1 MLAEYHNVL
10 ICSVTSILKKVLLL
24 TGFFASQYNGDYAP
38 RDVAGYKAD
47 IFEEDRMKTHRKIS
61 NLFREL
67 LKQELQFWQA
77 DGLISAEQSAAL
89 SQRYRLDEM
98 AKESTNRLLFA
109 IYIIGAVLIGA
120 GVVSFVAA
128 HWEEIT
134 PSIKVGLIVAC
145 MLTGHVAGF
154 YLWKVSARS
163 PRLGHALIVL
173 GTLVFGANIGLMAQI
188 FHIRS
193 YFYNGLFAWAIG
205 AIIMAYALESVPN
218 AVIAIL
224 VSFIGFCGW
233 AGDNPQSFCY
243 YPFIAA
249 AIFLPFAYLCR
260 SVLAFS
266 LSLLAVGAAV
276 VVCAGV
282 GSEELASFG
291 LAAPGAALLFFAYGL
306 LLHRTANFK
315 SFAYPAMVAAT
326 AFIAFGAYLSSF
338 HSYEM
343 RFPDLLQHRMWLVP
357 TICLYVPALVMW
369 GLAFKGTLADGE
381 IRLVALGVLVS
392 CVLVAAPI
400 ALTPVLM
407 SAPDSFWSIVFSNVA
422 CLVLSTALVINSF
435 RAEDRRF
442 FWAGVLFVAL
452 VIASRFFEYET
463 GLLIK
468 AVVFITCGVGLIIA
482 GVGFENYLKKR
493 RIANE

>member
-1 MLAEYHNVL
+1 M
-10 ICSVTSILKKVLLL
+10 
-24 TGFFASQYNGDYAP
+24 
-38 RDVAGYKAD
+38 
-47 IFEEDRMKTHRKIS
+47 
-61 NLFREL
+61 
-67 LKQELQFWQA
+67 WQA
-77 DGLISAEQSAAL
+77 DGLISAEQSVAL
-89 SQRYRLDEM
+89 SQKYRLDQM

-109 IYIIGAVLIGA
+109 IYIIGAALIGA

-134 PSIKVGLIVAC
+134 PSVKVGLIVAC

-205 AIIMAYALESVPN
+205 AIIMAYALESIPN

-243 YPFIAA
+243 YPFVAA

-276 VVCAGV
+276 VVYAGF

-315 SFAYPAMVAAT
+315 AFTSPAMVVAT
-326 AFIAFGAYLSSF
+326 GFIAFGAYLSSF
-338 HSYEM
+338 HSYGM
-343 RFPDLLQHRMWLVP
+343 RFPNLLEHRMWLVP

-369 GLAFKGTLADGE
+369 GLVFKKIFTE
-381 IRLVALGVLVS
+381 QRIHWVSLGVIVA

-400 ALTPVLM
+400 VLTPVLM
-407 SAPDSFWSIVFSNVA
+407 SSPDSFWSIVLSNVA
-422 CLVLSTALVINSF
+422 CLVLSAGLVANSF
-435 RAEDRRF
+435 RA
-442 FWAGVLFVAL
+442 
-452 VIASRFFEYET
+452 
-463 GLLIK
+463 
-468 AVVFITCGVGLIIA
+468 
-482 GVGFENYLKKR
+482 
-493 RIANE
+493 

>member
-1 MLAEYHNVL
+1 VHRGTPLVVKPAF
-10 ICSVTSILKKVLLL
+10 LKEGK
-24 TGFFASQYNGDYAP
+24 
-38 RDVAGYKAD
+38 
-47 IFEEDRMKTHRKIS
+47 MKTHRKIS
-61 NLFREL
+61 SQFREL

-77 DGLISAEQSAAL
+77 DGLISAEQSAGL

-134 PSIKVGLIVAC
+134 PSVKVGLIVAC
-145 MLTGHVAGF
+145 MLTGHIAGF

-193 YFYNGLFAWAIG
+193 HFYNGLFAWAIG

-233 AGDNPQSFCY
+233 AIDNPQSFCY

-249 AIFLPFAYLCR
+249 AVFLPFAYLCR

-276 VVCAGV
+276 VVCAGF
-282 GSEELASFG
+282 GSKEIASFG
-291 LAAPGAALLFFAYGL
+291 LAAPGAAMLFFAYGL

-315 SFAYPAMVAAT
+315 AFASPAMVVAT

-338 HSYEM
+338 HSYGM
-343 RFPDLLQHRMWLVP
+343 RFPNLFEHRMWLAP
-357 TICLYVPALVMW
+357 TICLYAPALVMW
-369 GLAFKGTLADGE
+369 GIMFKAILTE
-381 IRLVALGVLVS
+381 QRISWIALGVLVS

-407 SAPDSFWSIVFSNVA
+407 SSPDSFWSIVLSNVA
-422 CLVLSTALVINSF
+422 CLVLSAALITNSF
-435 RAEDRRF
+435 PAENRGL

-452 VIASRFFEYET
+452 IIASRFLEYET

-468 AVVFITCGVGLIIA
+468 AVVFITCGICLILA
-482 GVGFENYLKKR
+482 GVGFENYLKR
-493 RIANE
+493 RRPANE

>member
-1 MLAEYHNVL
+1 M
-10 ICSVTSILKKVLLL
+10 SVVIKPEFLKEGKMM
-24 TGFFASQYNGDYAP
+24 AN
-38 RDVAGYKAD
+38 
-47 IFEEDRMKTHRKIS
+47 RKIS
-61 NLFREL
+61 SQFREL
-67 LKQELQFWQA
+67 LKQELQIWQT
-77 DGLISAEQSAAL
+77 DGIISAEQSVTL
-89 SQRYRLDEM
+89 SQRYRLDQM
-98 AKESTNRLLFA
+98 AKESTSRLLFT
-109 IYIIGAVLIGA
+109 IYIIGAALIGA
-120 GVVSFVAA
+120 GIVSFVAA

-134 PSIKVGLIVAC
+134 PAVQIGLIVAC
-145 MLTGHVAGF
+145 MLAAHVAGF
-154 YLWKVSARS
+154 YLWKISGKS

-193 YFYNGLFAWAIG
+193 NFYNGMFAWAVG
-205 AIIMAYALESVPN
+205 AVIMAYALESVPN
-218 AVIAIL
+218 AVVAIL

-233 AGDNPQSFCY
+233 ADANPQSFCY

-249 AIFLPFAYLCR
+249 AVFLPFAYLCR

-266 LSLLAVGAAV
+266 LSLLAVGVSV
-276 VVCAGV
+276 VIYV
-282 GSEELASFG
+282 GLDSRELASFG
-291 LAAPGAALLFFAYGL
+291 LAAPGAALLFFAYGR

-338 HSYEM
+338 HSYGM
-343 RFPDLLQHRMWLVP
+343 RFPDLFEHRMWLVP
-357 TICLYVPALVMW
+357 TICLYVPAVVMW
-369 GLAFKGTLADGE
+369 GLAFKGTLADGK

-400 ALTPVLM
+400 VLTPILM
-407 SAPDSFWSIVFSNVA
+407 SVPDSFLSTVLSNVA
-422 CLVLSTALVINSF
+422 CLVLSAGLIANSF

-468 AVVFITCGVGLIIA
+468 AVVFITCGIGLILA
-482 GVGFENYLKKR
+482 GVGFENYLKR
-493 RIANE
+493 RRPANA